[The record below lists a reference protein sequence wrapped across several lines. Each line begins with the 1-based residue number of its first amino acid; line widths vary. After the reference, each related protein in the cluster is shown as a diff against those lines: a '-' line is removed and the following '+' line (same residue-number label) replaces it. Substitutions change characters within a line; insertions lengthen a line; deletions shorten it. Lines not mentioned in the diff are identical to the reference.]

1 LNININDLLAL
12 AIEKNAS
19 DIHLKVGNHPIIRV
33 NGELIPLVNHKKIL
47 PEDTMEISNIILNRR
62 QKEKFQRDMEI
73 DLAYSVS
80 GLGRFRCNIFYQ
92 RGAIGIAMR
101 VIPTKVFT
109 IRELNLPPIL
119 ETICMEKRGLV
130 LVTGTTGCGKSTTL
144 AAMIDYI
151 NSKRVEHII
160 TIEDPIEFLH
170 KDKKSI
176 INQREVG
183 VDSST
188 FATTLRSALRQD
200 PDVIL
205 VGEMR
210 DYETIEIALLA
221 AETGHLV
228 LSTLHTLDATETIN
242 RIISVFPPHYQ
253 KQIRIQLASV
263 IKSVTSQRL
272 LPRSDGKGRV
282 PAVEVMI
289 TTPFIRDCII
299 TKEKTHLIRDAI
311 KQGVS
316 QYGMQ
321 TFDQSIFMLY
331 QKKFISLED
340 ALKYASNP
348 DEFKLRVLGVQS
360 TGEMTLEEME
370 KKMMEIQEEFEKE
383 KIEKKEKVEKY

>member
-1 LNININDLLAL
+1 MNINDIL
-12 AIEKNAS
+12 AIAMEKKAS
-19 DIHLKVGNHPIIRV
+19 DIHLKVGNCPIIRI
-33 NGELIPLVNHKKIL
+33 NGELISLSNQKKIL
-47 PEDTMEISNIILNRR
+47 PEDTIEISNIIMNRR
-62 QKEKFQRDMEI
+62 QKEKFQNDMEI

-92 RGAIGIAMR
+92 RGAIGIVMR
-101 VIPTKVFT
+101 VIPTKIFT
-109 IRELNLPPIL
+109 IRELNLPPII
-119 ETICMEKRGLV
+119 ENICMEKRGLI
-130 LVTGTTGCGKSTTL
+130 LVTGTTGSGKSTTL

-151 NSKRVEHII
+151 NSTRVEHII

-170 KDKKSI
+170 RDKKGI

-188 FATTLRSALRQD
+188 FATALRSALRQD

-242 RIISVFPPHYQ
+242 RIITVFPPHYQ
-253 KQIRIQLASV
+253 KQIRIQISSV
-263 IKSVTSQRL
+263 IKSVISQRL

-289 TTPFIRDCII
+289 GTPFIRDCIVN
-299 TKEKTHLIRDAI
+299 KEKTHLIRDAI

-331 QKKFISLED
+331 QKKYISLED
-340 ALKYASNP
+340 ALKWASNP

-370 KKMMEIQEEFEKE
+370 KRIMETQQDLEKE
-383 KIEKKEKVEKY
+383 KVDKKDKFKIEKY